1 MKLPRRYAYARGPV
15 DAAPLLNV
23 VLLLFIF
30 FALGSAF
37 VLQPGIKVDLP
48 RSPFVV
54 GAPAQSVILTLLA
67 APDHRDPATGQMV
80 AGESPL
86 FFNDEPLP
94 LADLP
99 TRLDSVGSARGLEGK
114 TLLIRADR
122 SVPNGLLVEVMNVAM
137 ARKWA
142 VILAAQAPG
151 ASAGASGTGAGAG
164 TGTGNG
170 SSPAPS
176 VPPALPSSTPQGSA
190 ASPASNSNVGP

>member
-80 AGESPL
+80 AGESLL
-86 FFNDEPLP
+86 FFNDEALT

-99 TRLDSVGSARGLEGK
+99 NRLDSVGSARGLEGK

-142 VILAAQAPG
+142 VILAAQTPG
-151 ASAGASGTGAGAG
+151 AAN
-164 TGTGNG
+164 GNG
-170 SSPAPS
+170 SGSGAVPSSSPAI
-176 VPPALPSSTPQGSA
+176 PSSAPQGSA